1 MRRLFR
7 SVLPELPPSVRQP
20 QYDRETLK
28 IGMAHI
34 GVGAFHRCHQA
45 EFIDDMLET
54 RFGRWGVLGVNLTA
68 PSLTELLAPQDCF
81 YSRTLRQDA
90 RAEIRIIG
98 ALRQV
103 IDIADKAS
111 ADAAVAALGGSEISV
126 ATITVTE
133 KGYCLTPSTGA
144 LELDNPALR
153 ADLDGGFPPRT
164 LLGLLALA
172 LDRRRQTAGRR

>member
-1 MRRLFR
+1 MRRLSRGILAELPR
-7 SVLPELPPSVRQP
+7 SVRRP
-20 QYDRETLK
+20 QYDREKLT

-45 EFIDDMLET
+45 EFVDDMLEAQ
-54 RFGRWGVLGVNLTA
+54 FGPWGVVGVNLRSPRLA
-68 PSLTELLAPQDCF
+68 DLLAPQDCL

-90 RAEIRIIG
+90 RAETRIIG

-103 IDIADKAS
+103 IDVEDHSS
-111 ADAAVAALGGSEISV
+111 AEAAVAALGVPSIRV

-144 LELDNPALR
+144 LDFDNPALD
-153 ADLDGGFPPRT
+153 ADLSGASLFHP
-164 LLGLLALA
+164 
-172 LDRRRQTAGRR
+172 